1 MNIPIPEK
9 KEISLKKVEWGSK
22 EFIELMKQAKE
33 QEQKQQ
39 EYEQAVEFVT
49 RIMEGY

>member
-9 KEISLKKVEWGSK
+9 KEISMKNVEWGSD
-22 EFIELMKQAKE
+22 EFNELIKQAKE

-39 EYEQAVEFVT
+39 EYDQAVEFVT